1 MTTSSTKIVNTPW
14 MRLVALL
21 LAVLLA
27 IGAYFL
33 WLNTEGWVSTVGER
47 AERLQKL
54 TVSDEVAA
62 CIDKRSADIDA
73 MVEQGMISADAAEQS
88 RSQARSLCYDRN

>member
-1 MTTSSTKIVNTPW
+1 MTTSSTTIVNTPW

-21 LAVLLA
+21 LAILLA

-33 WLNTEGWVSTVGER
+33 WLNTEEWVPPVGER
-47 AERLQKL
+47 AERLQEL

-73 MVEQGMISADAAEQS
+73 MVEQGMINADAAEQS
-88 RSQARSLCYDRN
+88 RSQARSLCYVRN

>member
-1 MTTSSTKIVNTPW
+1 MTTSSTKMVNTPW

-27 IGAYFL
+27 IGAFFL
-33 WLNTEGWVSTVGER
+33 WLNTEEWVSTVGER
-47 AERLQKL
+47 AERLQEL
-54 TVSDEVAA
+54 TVSDDVAA

-73 MVEQGMISADAAEQS
+73 MVDQGMISGDAAEQS